1 MYISLNLHFIFEICN
16 MNLDTD
22 IRNYN
27 LPDILKL
34 FSIPVAFTED
44 HLKSAKRTVLKMHP
58 DKCNLPDEYF
68 LFFAKAYR
76 ILYQIY
82 SVRHERAQGYGHV
95 QEYAELIADG
105 ESAACSA
112 DTLGRENSSGSSS
125 LSAADHRNK
134 LAKMS
139 NSDFNR
145 WFNSAFE
152 KYRVPDSNEE
162 GYEQWFRSN
171 DDGDDA
177 NQDGDITD
185 DVSSSS
191 GTWSASQM
199 REMERKRNRIRD
211 RLALVASSELE
222 AAGGNGSRSYQS
234 QLQFEDLKRAHT
246 ETLIPV
252 TESDFKS
259 VRQFKNE
266 HELRTFRS
274 SAAAPAPLSK
284 AESSAILE
292 RARIADVEEST
303 HRAYQM
309 ARQDEIAR
317 DMNRRFMREFKTIGN

>member
-1 MYISLNLHFIFEICN
+1 MD
-16 MNLDTD
+16 LDTD

-27 LPDILKL
+27 LTDILKL

-58 DKCNLPDEYF
+58 DKCNLPKEYF
-68 LFFAKAYR
+68 LFFTKAYR

-82 SVRHERAQGYGHV
+82 SMRHERAQGYGHV

-105 ESAACSA
+105 ESA
-112 DTLGRENSSGSSS
+112 DTLGSESSSGSSS
-125 LSAADHRNK
+125 LAAADHRAK
-134 LAKMS
+134 LAAMS
-139 NSDFNR
+139 HKEFNR

-162 GYEQWFRSN
+162 GYEQWFRGT
-171 DDGDDA
+171 DDHGDDDE
-177 NQDGDITD
+177 NQDGDIID

-222 AAGGNGSRSYQS
+222 AAGGNGTSSFQS

-284 AESSAILE
+284 AESAAILE
-292 RARIADVEEST
+292 RARLADVEEST

-317 DMNRRFMREFKTIGN
+317 DMNRRFMREFQTIGN

>member
-1 MYISLNLHFIFEICN
+1 MDLD
-16 MNLDTD
+16 LDTD
-22 IRNYN
+22 IRNYS
-27 LPDILKL
+27 LTDILKL
-34 FSIPVAFTED
+34 FSIPVAFSEN

-58 DKCNLPDEYF
+58 DKCNLPKEYF
-68 LFFAKAYR
+68 LFFTKAYR

-82 SVRHERAQGYGHV
+82 SMRHERAQGYGHV

-105 ESAACSA
+105 ETAA
-112 DTLGRENSSGSSS
+112 DTLGSESSLGSSS
-125 LSAADHRNK
+125 LAAADHRAK
-134 LAKMS
+134 LATMS
-139 NSDFNR
+139 HGDFNR

-152 KYRVPDSNEE
+152 KYRVPDSNED
-162 GYEQWFRSN
+162 GYEEWFRGTDADDHVN
-171 DDGDDA
+171 DGVTSDDA
-177 NQDGDITD
+177 GDADNINAI
-185 DVSSSS
+185 SS
-191 GTWSASQM
+191 GAWSASQM
-199 REMERKRNRIRD
+199 HEMERKRNRIRD

-222 AAGGNGSRSYQS
+222 AAGGNGSGSFQS

-266 HELRTFRS
+266 HELKMFRS
-274 SAAAPAPLSK
+274 SAVAAAAPLSK
-284 AESSAILE
+284 EESAAILE

-317 DMNRRFMREFKTIGN
+317 DMNRRFMREFQTIGN

>member
-1 MYISLNLHFIFEICN
+1 MD
-16 MNLDTD
+16 LDTD
-22 IRNYN
+22 IRNYT
-27 LPDILKL
+27 LTDILKL
-34 FSIPVAFTED
+34 FSIPIAFSEN

-58 DKCNLPDEYF
+58 DKCNLPKEYF
-68 LFFAKAYR
+68 LFFTKAYR

-82 SVRHERAQGYGHV
+82 SMRHERAQGYGHV
-95 QEYAELIADG
+95 EEYAELIADG

-112 DTLGRENSSGSSS
+112 DTLGSESSSGSSC
-125 LSAADHRNK
+125 LAASDHRAK
-134 LAKMS
+134 LATMS
-139 NSDFNR
+139 HGDFNR

-152 KYRVPDSNEE
+152 KYRVPDSNED
-162 GYEQWFRSN
+162 GYEQWFRST
-171 DDGDDA
+171 DDYGGASGGGDSDDDDA
-177 NQDGDITD
+177 DADAMNTNAT
-185 DVSSSS
+185 SSR
-191 GTWSASQM
+191 GGAWSASQM
-199 REMERKRNRIRD
+199 RKMERKRNLIRD

-266 HELRTFRS
+266 HELKMFRS
-274 SAAAPAPLSK
+274 SAVAAAAPLSK
-284 AESSAILE
+284 EESAAILE

-317 DMNRRFMREFKTIGN
+317 DMNRRFMREFQTIGN

>member
-1 MYISLNLHFIFEICN
+1 MD
-16 MNLDTD
+16 LDTD

-27 LPDILKL
+27 LTDILKL
-34 FSIPVAFTED
+34 FSIPVAFSED

-58 DKCNLPDEYF
+58 DKCNLPKEYF
-68 LFFAKAYR
+68 LFFTKAYR

-82 SVRHERAQGYGHV
+82 SMRHERAQGYGHV

-105 ESAACSA
+105 ESA
-112 DTLGRENSSGSSS
+112 DTLGSESSSGSSS
-125 LSAADHRNK
+125 LAAADHRAK
-134 LAKMS
+134 LAAMS
-139 NSDFNR
+139 HKDFNR

-162 GYEQWFRSN
+162 GYEQWFRGT
-171 DDGDDA
+171 DDDT
-177 NQDGDITD
+177 NQEGDIID

-199 REMERKRNRIRD
+199 REMECKRNRIRD

-222 AAGGNGSRSYQS
+222 AAGGNGTSSFQS

-284 AESSAILE
+284 AESAAILE

-317 DMNRRFMREFKTIGN
+317 DMNRRFMREFQTIGN

>member
-1 MYISLNLHFIFEICN
+1 MD
-16 MNLDTD
+16 LDTD

-27 LPDILKL
+27 LTDILKL
-34 FSIPVAFTED
+34 FSIPVAFSED

-58 DKCNLPDEYF
+58 DKCNLPKEYF
-68 LFFAKAYR
+68 LFFTKAYR

-82 SVRHERAQGYGHV
+82 SMRHERAQGYGHV

-105 ESAACSA
+105 ESAE
-112 DTLGRENSSGSSS
+112 TLGSESSSGSSS
-125 LSAADHRNK
+125 LASADHRAK
-134 LAKMS
+134 LATMS
-139 NSDFNR
+139 HDDFNR

-152 KYRVPDSNEE
+152 KYRVPDSNED
-162 GYEQWFRSN
+162 GYEQWFRGT
-171 DDGDDA
+171 DDDT
-177 NQDGDITD
+177 NQDGVTSD
-185 DVSSSS
+185 DAGDADNTNAISS
-191 GTWSASQM
+191 GAWSATQM

-222 AAGGNGSRSYQS
+222 AAGGNGSSSFQS

-266 HELRTFRS
+266 QELKMFRS
-274 SAAAPAPLSK
+274 SASAPLSK
-284 AESSAILE
+284 EESAAILE

-317 DMNRRFMREFKTIGN
+317 DMNRRFMREFQTIGN

>member
-1 MYISLNLHFIFEICN
+1 MD
-16 MNLDTD
+16 LDTD
-22 IRNYN
+22 IRNYT
-27 LPDILKL
+27 LTDILKL
-34 FSIPVAFTED
+34 FSIPVAFSED

-58 DKCNLPDEYF
+58 DKCNLPKEYF
-68 LFFAKAYR
+68 LFFTKAYR

-82 SVRHERAQGYGHV
+82 SMRHERAQGYGHV

-112 DTLGRENSSGSSS
+112 DTLGSENSSGSSC
-125 LSAADHRNK
+125 LAASDHRAK

-139 NSDFNR
+139 HGDFNR

-152 KYRVPDSNEE
+152 KYRVPDSSED
-162 GYEQWFRSN
+162 GYEDWFRGT
-171 DDGDDA
+171 DDDA
-177 NQDGDITD
+177 NQDGDASD
-185 DVSSSS
+185 DAVDTNTSSSS
-191 GTWSASQM
+191 GAWSATQM

-222 AAGGNGSRSYQS
+222 AAGGNGSSSFQS

-266 HELRTFRS
+266 HELKTFRS

-284 AESSAILE
+284 AESAAILE

-317 DMNRRFMREFKTIGN
+317 DMNRRFMREFQTIGN

>member
-1 MYISLNLHFIFEICN
+1 MGIYYILFA
-16 MNLDTD
+16 MDLDTD

-27 LPDILKL
+27 LTDILKL

-58 DKCNLPDEYF
+58 DKCNLPKEYF
-68 LFFAKAYR
+68 LFFTKAYR

-105 ESAACSA
+105 ESAACLA
-112 DTLGRENSSGSSS
+112 DTLGSEISSGSSS
-125 LSAADHRNK
+125 LAAADHRAK
-134 LAKMS
+134 LATMS
-139 NSDFNR
+139 HDDFNR

-162 GYEQWFRSN
+162 GYEQWFRST
-171 DDGDDA
+171 DDDTNQDDDA
-177 NQDGDITD
+177 D
-185 DVSSSS
+185 DADNINAISS
-191 GTWSASQM
+191 GAWSANQM
-199 REMERKRNRIRD
+199 REMECKRNRIRD

-222 AAGGNGSRSYQS
+222 AAGGNGTSSFQS

-284 AESSAILE
+284 TESAAILE
-292 RARIADVEEST
+292 RARIADLEEST

-317 DMNRRFMREFKTIGN
+317 DMNRRFMREFQTIGN

>member
-1 MYISLNLHFIFEICN
+1 MD
-16 MNLDTD
+16 LDTD
-22 IRNYN
+22 IRNYS
-27 LPDILKL
+27 LTDILKL
-34 FSIPVAFTED
+34 FSIPVAFSED

-58 DKCNLPDEYF
+58 DKCNLPKEYF
-68 LFFAKAYR
+68 LFFTKAYR

-82 SVRHERAQGYGHV
+82 SMRHERSQGYGHV

-112 DTLGRENSSGSSS
+112 DTLGSENSSGSSS
-125 LSAADHRNK
+125 LAAADHRAK
-134 LAKMS
+134 LATMS
-139 NSDFNR
+139 HGDFNR

-152 KYRVPDSNEE
+152 KYRVPDSSED
-162 GYEQWFRSN
+162 GYEQWFRGT
-171 DDGDDA
+171 DDDDHVNHGVTSDDA
-177 NQDGDITD
+177 GDADNTNAT
-185 DVSSSS
+185 SSS
-191 GTWSASQM
+191 GGAWSASQM

-222 AAGGNGSRSYQS
+222 AAGGNGTSSFQS

-266 HELRTFRS
+266 QELKMFRS
-274 SAAAPAPLSK
+274 SAVAAAAPLSK
-284 AESSAILE
+284 EESAAILE

-317 DMNRRFMREFKTIGN
+317 DMNRRFMREFQTIGN